1 MFLLRTP
8 HFGSYCPKAGMNIF
22 NFLIGGMNISRDSGA
37 EHQIRRS
44 VRYSSLK
51 CSLDPNFK
59 DTEHIFWMPVPGLK
73 DNMAHSGPKDMFSAC
88 TCACYNFM
96 HVDLK
101 LNMWSNRLFRCGS
114 IFFSI
119 SRTDHLSGLYTINSL
134 HEDWKGLIQQ
144 VWYWEV
150 WGLWITVQFSPVRE
164 TKQDDIMLL

>member
-1 MFLLRTP
+1 MGWCTSYIGIIGREVVMMHREIGCNALLLT
-8 HFGSYCPKAGMNIF
+8 
-22 NFLIGGMNISRDSGA
+22 
-37 EHQIRRS
+37 HQEK
-44 VRYSSLK
+44 LM
-51 CSLDPNFK
+51 
-59 DTEHIFWMPVPGLK
+59 HIILSGLK

-134 HEDWKGLIQQ
+134 HED
-144 VWYWEV
+144 
-150 WGLWITVQFSPVRE
+150 
-164 TKQDDIMLL
+164 